1 MPSRWNPTVGVEE
14 EFLLVD
20 PVTAWPRMDNDAVVA
35 EAHRAGVELQRELG
49 ACQIETTSPV
59 CTGPEELT
67 TQLARLRSAAAQA
80 AARCGC
86 RLLASAVPLVGPREH
101 QVSDNDRYRSMER
114 AFGILARQHGVCGCH
129 IHVAVPDRNCAI
141 AVGNRLR
148 PWLPSLLALTANSPI
163 YSGVDTGCAS
173 WRSVMWRRWPSAG
186 APPLFGDA
194 HEFDRVVAAMVDTGN
209 ILDRGMVYWDVR
221 PSARFP
227 TVEVRVSDVPATV
240 EESVLL
246 AVLVRALV
254 VTALRDAEAGSD
266 VADVPGHVLDA
277 AYWRAARDGLD
288 GVGVDPATV
297 TVVPASVLLERMID
311 SVGDALDH
319 QGLRAVAEDGLRR
332 RVAAGNGARRQLSA
346 FRRRHSIF
354 DVVETVADLTL
365 QGC

>member
-67 TQLARLRSAAAQA
+67 TQLAQLRSAAAQA

-101 QVSDNDRYRSMER
+101 QVSDDDRYRSMER

-129 IHVAVPDRNCAI
+129 IHVAVPDRDCAI

-148 PWLPSLLALTANSPI
+148 PWLPSLLALTANSRSTAGSIRLCELAFGHVATLAQRRRSPT
-163 YSGVDTGCAS
+163 VQGCARVRPRRRGDGRHRQHPRS
-173 WRSVMWRRWPSAG
+173 WNGLLGRAAVRTVSDGGSAG
-186 APPLFGDA
+186 ERRSGD
-194 HEFDRVVAAMVDTGN
+194 RRGVGAA
-209 ILDRGMVYWDVR
+209 RGTRARARGDGAARRRSRLGRRGCTR
-221 PSARFP
+221 PRAR
-227 TVEVRVSDVPATV
+227 RR
-240 EESVLL
+240 LL
-246 AVLVRALV
+246 ARRPRRAG
-254 VTALRDAEAGSD
+254 RRGCG
-266 VADVPGHVLDA
+266 P
-277 AYWRAARDGLD
+277 RDGDRRPRLGPARAD
-288 GVGVDPATV
+288 DRQCGRRPRPPGVASRRRRRA
-297 TVVPASVLLERMID
+297 PASG
-311 SVGDALDH
+311 SS
-319 QGLRAVAEDGLRR
+319 
-332 RVAAGNGARRQLSA
+332 GNGARRQLSA

>member
-1 MPSRWNPTVGVEE
+1 
-14 EFLLVD
+14 
-20 PVTAWPRMDNDAVVA
+20 
-35 EAHRAGVELQRELG
+35 
-49 ACQIETTSPV
+49 
-59 CTGPEELT
+59 
-67 TQLARLRSAAAQA
+67 
-80 AARCGC
+80 
-86 RLLASAVPLVGPREH
+86 
-101 QVSDNDRYRSMER
+101 
-114 AFGILARQHGVCGCH
+114 
-129 IHVAVPDRNCAI
+129 
-141 AVGNRLR
+141 
-148 PWLPSLLALTANSPI
+148 
-163 YSGVDTGCAS
+163 VDTGCAS

-186 APPLFGDA
+186 APPLFRDA

>member
-101 QVSDNDRYRSMER
+101 QVSNDDRYRSMER

-186 APPLFGDA
+186 APPLFRDA
-194 HEFDRVVAAMVDTGN
+194 HEFDRVVAAMVDTHGSQP
-209 ILDRGMVYWDVR
+209 LVVEGVAHAVDHPLEQDRGGD
-221 PSARFP
+221 
-227 TVEVRVSDVPATV
+227 D
-240 EESVLL
+240 
-246 AVLVRALV
+246 
-254 VTALRDAEAGSD
+254 
-266 VADVPGHVLDA
+266 GH
-277 AYWRAARDGLD
+277 RR
-288 GVGVDPATV
+288 GVHT
-297 TVVPASVLLERMID
+297 
-311 SVGDALDH
+311 
-319 QGLRAVAEDGLRR
+319 AEDGLRR